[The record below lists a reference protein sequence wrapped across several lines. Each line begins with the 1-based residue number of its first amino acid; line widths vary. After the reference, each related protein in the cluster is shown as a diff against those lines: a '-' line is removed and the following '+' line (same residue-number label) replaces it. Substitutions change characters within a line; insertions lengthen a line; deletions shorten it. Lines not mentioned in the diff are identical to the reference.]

1 MKTKYCRYCGK
12 ELGESWNACPNCGDI
27 ISESASQEKININ
40 PFQVH
45 FKNHFKQ
52 ENTENVRDGNK
63 FAQIDILGILAITFG
78 ILSLIFGFVIGL
90 IAGQFVGVIME
101 IVFGILAMI
110 FGGVALYKEKINY
123 KALVGLILGGFNLI
137 AFWYFMPFV
146 WFRY

>member
-90 IAGQFVGVIME
+90 ITGQFVGVIME

>member
-1 MKTKYCRYCGK
+1 MKTKYCRYCSK
-12 ELGESWNACPNCGDI
+12 ELGESWNACPNCGNI
-27 ISESASQEKININ
+27 ISESTSQEKININ
-40 PFQVH
+40 PFQIH

-52 ENTENVRDGNK
+52 EHTENVRAGNK

-78 ILSLIFGFVIGL
+78 ILSLVFGFVIGL
-90 IAGQFVGVIME
+90 LAGQFVGVIME